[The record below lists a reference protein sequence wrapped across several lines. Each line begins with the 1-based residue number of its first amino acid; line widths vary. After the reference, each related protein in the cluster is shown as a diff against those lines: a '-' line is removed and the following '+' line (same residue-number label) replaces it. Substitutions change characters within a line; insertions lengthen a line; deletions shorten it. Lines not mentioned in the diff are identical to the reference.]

1 VIDRRAR
8 NKRWWVIGN
17 GSGGKEVGNS
27 GFKSDQKRDAAY
39 GHGLRELEMRS
50 DQGRERLRHEDE
62 CVEQVGWMVKS
73 SPKATSA
80 MDI

>member
-1 VIDRRAR
+1 M
-8 NKRWWVIGN
+8 
-17 GSGGKEVGNS
+17 GNS

-80 MDI
+80 MDIIVEHDLCSHYSTRSSMTLAV